1 MKTCK
6 YLIEILPSC
15 TPDIP
20 IPNASTDPNEL
31 EIKATL
37 EDPPSISTIDT
48 PTYSNLPHHC
58 PSQPHSLTSLKQN
71 YIDFCEQSVD
81 VKEFLFREICSLK
94 NKGTS

>member
-48 PTYSNLPHHC
+48 PDLQQSTS
-58 PSQPHSLTSLKQN
+58 SLSKPTPFTN
-71 YIDFCEQSVD
+71 F
-81 VKEFLFREICSLK
+81 
-94 NKGTS
+94 T